1 MVIALSA
8 ALFGGEEAAWWQVV
22 PVFGIGLLPLFCP
35 LRRLPN
41 RTVLIELVGLVCTGL
56 LAFLPSRWFGEPEWH
71 RVIRQVVPGM
81 ANAVSLQPWHSFLSF
96 GLMLSVTLFAGLDHT
111 MAAMQPRP
119 SSQDL
124 SSE

>member
-1 MVIALSA
+1 
-8 ALFGGEEAAWWQVV
+8 
-22 PVFGIGLLPLFCP
+22 
-35 LRRLPN
+35 
-41 RTVLIELVGLVCTGL
+41 VLIELVGLVCTGL